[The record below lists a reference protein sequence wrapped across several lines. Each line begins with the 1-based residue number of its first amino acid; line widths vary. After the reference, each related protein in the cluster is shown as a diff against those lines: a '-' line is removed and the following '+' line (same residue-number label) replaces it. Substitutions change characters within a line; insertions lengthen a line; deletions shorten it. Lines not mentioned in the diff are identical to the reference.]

1 MKAYKEILLMAAGT
15 EANQRTTELPAH
27 FHAMKVSNKI
37 YNMPIIIFVGH
48 WGGEISPEGSATFQ
62 AKPNIIRARA
72 IRKLSLY
79 FQGKAQVF
87 LDVFVIAIV
96 A

>member
-1 MKAYKEILLMAAGT
+1 MKAYSEILLMAAGT
-15 EANQRTTELPAH
+15 EANHQTIGLPAH
-27 FHAMKVSNKI
+27 FRAMKASNRT

-48 WGGEISPEGSATFQ
+48 CGGEMNPEGSATFQ
-62 AKPNIIRARA
+62 AKPSIIRARA

-79 FQGKAQVF
+79 FQGKAHVF
-87 LDVFVIAIV
+87 FCLFVIAIV